1 MPEHR
6 DTIGSDQVSAVLR
19 ALDAVK
25 AAQQW
30 TDADLAKEL
39 GVSPSTLAHWR
50 AQRNGISAA
59 TRWRLRVFL
68 GRYVK

>member
-6 DTIGSDQVSAVLR
+6 DTTGSDQVSAVLR

-25 AAQQW
+25 AARHW

-50 AQRNGISAA
+50 AQRNGISDA
-59 TRWRLRVFL
+59 TRWRLLVFL

>member
-1 MPEHR
+1 MPERR
-6 DTIGSDQVSAVLR
+6 DTIGSDQVRAIMR

-25 AAQQW
+25 AARQW
-30 TDADLAKEL
+30 TDVELAKEL

-59 TRWRLRVFL
+59 TRWRLLVFL